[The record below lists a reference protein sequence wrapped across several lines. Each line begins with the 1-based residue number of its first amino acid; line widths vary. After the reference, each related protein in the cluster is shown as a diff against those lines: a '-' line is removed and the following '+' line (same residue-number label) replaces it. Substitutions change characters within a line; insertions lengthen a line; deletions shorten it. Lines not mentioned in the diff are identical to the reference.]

1 MSNPNFNKQTTNARQ
16 ALSIGGITK
25 VIKKLGKEI
34 KKNPL
39 PKKTKDIGKK
49 FIDAFKSR
57 GKKLSDNEKLLI
69 KAKSRR
75 LEKNM
80 ETKKDRKKL
89 MGGGSSSSRE
99 AMIHGFYNKDMGM
112 KKKKK

>member
-1 MSNPNFNKQTTNARQ
+1 MSNRNFNKQTTNARQ
-16 ALSIGGITK
+16 ALAVGGIAK
-25 VIKKLGKEI
+25 VLKKLGKQI

-75 LEKNM
+75 LEKGVEKRN
-80 ETKKDRKKL
+80 EASKKMFKSSKGKK
-89 MGGGSSSSRE
+89 
-99 AMIHGFYNKDMGM
+99 
-112 KKKKK
+112 

>member
-1 MSNPNFNKQTTNARQ
+1 MSNSNFNKQTTNARQ
-16 ALSIGGITK
+16 TLAVGGIAK
-25 VIKKLGKEI
+25 VLKKLGKQI

-75 LEKNM
+75 LEKGVEKRN
-80 ETKKDRKKL
+80 EASKKMFKSSKGKK
-89 MGGGSSSSRE
+89 
-99 AMIHGFYNKDMGM
+99 
-112 KKKKK
+112 